1 MKNLRIFTI
10 LLALLATFVD
20 GYACTSAIISTSK
33 SSEGA
38 PLLWKHRDTG
48 VEDNFVARIEPKNPG
63 ERFTYVALYNAGDST
78 YRDAWMGMNEAG
90 FAIMNTASYNLA
102 PDTTDYKD
110 REGIVMALALS
121 RCRTLADFE
130 NLLDTLPK
138 PMGVQANFG
147 LIDATGDGAYYETDD
162 FNYVKYSLK
171 DAKDGVIV
179 RTNYSHNRNTDGGY
193 GYIREENARQL
204 IAPYLAGDSITPATF
219 TEGIS
224 RSFYHSLIGRDF
236 AKGTDRWVVD
246 QDFIPR
252 RSSTASIVFE
262 GVLPGEDP
270 SLTMMWTMIG
280 YPPCSH
286 VVPVMID
293 NVPTELQ
300 PNESWHSTLC
310 DEVVERK
317 HQVFSIKR
325 GSGKYY
331 IDMDLLRTIMPQQEA
346 ISRSNYDKGYKMREK
361 RAKSLKK

>member
-1 MKNLRIFTI
+1 MRNRIIVFTLFLSI
-10 LLALLATFVD
+10 ATGFAW
-20 GYACTSAIISTSK
+20 ACTSAIISGSATQS
-33 SSEGA
+33 GR

-48 VEDNFVARIEPKNPG
+48 IEDNFVAQIKAQKPG
-63 ERFTYVALYNAGDST
+63 EIYDYVALYNAGDST

-90 FAIMNTASYNLA
+90 LAIMNTASYNLA

-121 RCRTLADFE
+121 RCRSLSDFE
-130 NLLDTLPK
+130 TLLDTLPK

-147 LIDATGDGAYYETDD
+147 LIDSSGDGAYYETDD
-162 FNYVKYSLK
+162 FSYVKYSLK
-171 DAKDGVIV
+171 DAKDGILI
-179 RTNYSHNRNTDGGY
+179 RTNYSHNRNVDGGY

-224 RSFYHSLIGRDF
+224 RSFHHSLIGRDF
-236 AKGTDRWVVD
+236 AKGQDRWVVD

-286 VVPVMID
+286 VLPVMID
-293 NVPTELQ
+293 NIPQSLLPDPET
-300 PNESWHSTLC
+300 WHSPLC
-310 DEVVERK
+310 DSVVERK

-331 IDMDLLRTIMPQQEA
+331 IDMDLLRTIMPQQKA
-346 ISRSNYDKGYKMREK
+346 ISLKNYAEGSIMRETK
-361 RAKSLKK
+361 AKSLKK

>member
-1 MKNLRIFTI
+1 MRNRALV
-10 LLALLATFVD
+10 LALFMSIAY
-20 GYACTSAIISTSK
+20 GISWACTSAIISGDATQS
-33 SSEGA
+33 GR

-193 GYIREENARQL
+193 GYIREENAGQL
-204 IAPYLAGDSITPATF
+204 IAPYLASDSITPAAF
-219 TEGIS
+219 T
-224 RSFYHSLIGRDF
+224 
-236 AKGTDRWVVD
+236 
-246 QDFIPR
+246 
-252 RSSTASIVFE
+252 
-262 GVLPGEDP
+262 
-270 SLTMMWTMIG
+270 
-280 YPPCSH
+280 
-286 VVPVMID
+286 
-293 NVPTELQ
+293 
-300 PNESWHSTLC
+300 
-310 DEVVERK
+310 
-317 HQVFSIKR
+317 
-325 GSGKYY
+325 
-331 IDMDLLRTIMPQQEA
+331 
-346 ISRSNYDKGYKMREK
+346 
-361 RAKSLKK
+361 